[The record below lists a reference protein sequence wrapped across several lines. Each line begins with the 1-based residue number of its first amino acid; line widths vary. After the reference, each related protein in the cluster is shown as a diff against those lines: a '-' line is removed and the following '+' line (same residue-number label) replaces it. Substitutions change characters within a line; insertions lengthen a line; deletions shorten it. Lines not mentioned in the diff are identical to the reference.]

1 MAEYMIS
8 PCFYPLSL
16 MCWLERCFYKRLCVK
31 LVMLSSLETKA
42 RPMWFKDWSD
52 VTPSAFLTCFQTPPR
67 ELRWHQSAASER
79 LLLCQLDLLFVR
91 IDFIGPVSE
100 NIGIALLLFGPVVSA
115 LLNPSYITMWQTAH
129 KNLLERAGRSC
140 LWRNQF
146 VSGPN
151 CRQSQSQSSKRE

>member
-1 MAEYMIS
+1 MAEYTIS

-42 RPMWFKDWSD
+42 RLMWFKDWSD

-79 LLLCQLDLLFVR
+79 LLLCQLDVLFVR

-100 NIGIALLLFGPVVSA
+100 NIGIALVVVWPGCLSSLGSVLHHHVANSPQKPVGKGRQKLFVEKPIRLWTELSTKPVAV
-115 LLNPSYITMWQTAH
+115 
-129 KNLLERAGRSC
+129 K
-140 LWRNQF
+140 
-146 VSGPN
+146 
-151 CRQSQSQSSKRE
+151 